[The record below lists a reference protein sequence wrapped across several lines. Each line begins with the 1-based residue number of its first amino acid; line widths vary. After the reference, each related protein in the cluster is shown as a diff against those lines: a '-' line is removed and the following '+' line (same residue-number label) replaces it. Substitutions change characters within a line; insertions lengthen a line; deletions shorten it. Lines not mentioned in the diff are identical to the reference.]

1 MLLMEWLPTAWMML
15 VQWQFFPR
23 FTFRYVNPV
32 LSLSPFLSPILFATS
47 IVMLPHKKNIYIY
60 IYKYIFLTSLGIL
73 SGSSVVPLFSSVY
86 LATSLCLLFT
96 FFYTFLLLHSS
107 LGALN
112 FLLFALTL
120 SAIPSPNP
128 PILALTKWSP
138 PSLALTKWS
147 NHLFII
153 PSPSL

>member
-1 MLLMEWLPTAWMML
+1 MSILSSHFLRSYPPFFSPPLLSCSHT
-15 VQWQFFPR
+15 
-23 FTFRYVNPV
+23 
-32 LSLSPFLSPILFATS
+32 
-47 IVMLPHKKNIYIY
+47 KNIYIY
-60 IYKYIFLTSLGIL
+60 IYISKYIFLTSLGIL

-86 LATSLCLLFT
+86 LATSLCLFFT